1 MLRSNATKSAER
13 KCRHQSF
20 EMVGINYFK
29 KINRL
34 ERKYN
39 KILGYSEFNGVL
51 VTMVLTSTATLM
63 RSTAMRVRLAA
74 CFATI
79 TRLMRTA
86 MLTLPEL
93 SIATSLAS
101 LNFQYTLFN

>member
-39 KILGYSEFNGVL
+39 KILGYSEFNGAL
-51 VTMVLTSTATLM
+51 VTLVLTSTATLM

-74 CFATI
+74 CFAMI
-79 TRLMRTA
+79 TRLIRTT
-86 MLTLPEL
+86 M
-93 SIATSLAS
+93 
-101 LNFQYTLFN
+101 